1 MKKNW
6 HSISFKKVIS
16 ILKTNYDKGL
26 SSSEILKRQKE
37 FGKNKLTEETPV
49 SKFKIFIHQFKSPLV
64 FILTIA
70 SLVTFFVGEYTDSIV
85 ILMAVILNT
94 FLGYF
99 EENKAKNA
107 LDSLKKILKVK
118 AKVIR
123 NNQKEEVLQE
133 ELVPGDIII
142 LNSGDKVPADA
153 RIIESWNLKSD
164 ESILTGEWMPSEKNN
179 KELPEKTNLADRRN
193 MVYMGSVISSGNGLA
208 VVVDTGDKTEVGKIS
223 SLIESI
229 EDEETPYQL
238 KIKKFSWVLTI
249 IISIVTVLIFL
260 HGILTGGDFVE
271 MFTLGVAIAVAA
283 IPEGLPI
290 AITAI
295 LAVGMQNILKKK
307 GLVRHLTSA
316 ETLGGSSII
325 ATDKTLTLTEGKME
339 VQDYF
344 ILNKTQKELFFKT
357 SSLANDGF
365 IKNENLE
372 TQKFIFY
379 GSPTDKALLKF
390 GVKNNFGPI
399 EIKNEKII
407 YKIPFN
413 SKSKYSVTVC
423 ENDGKTGYI
432 AGAPETLLSFAKNL
446 DENLKKEVLFKI
458 NKYTDNGFR
467 VIGLGYKKFRYD
479 IKKEDIKKNLDDINF
494 LGLIAIH
501 DPIREGVGDAIK
513 LAKKAGIKIIMV
525 TGDHLKTGQYVAKK
539 LGIKNKNGIAIEG
552 KDLENMSDE
561 ELDKKINDIQVY
573 ARVEPRHKMRI
584 IEAWQRK
591 GEIIAMTGDGI
602 NDAPA
607 LQKSN
612 LGISL
617 GSGTD
622 VAKEASDLILL
633 GDNFSIIPKAIKE
646 GRILIDNIRK
656 VVTYLLSSAFSELIL
671 IGTSIILGLPMPV
684 TALQILWVN
693 LVEDALP
700 SISFTFEKE
709 EDDVMKRK
717 PEPKDSSLLNIEMKR
732 IITIISLVSNLILFG
747 IFFYLLSFSNY
758 TIEHIRTM
766 IFVGLAIDSIFFV
779 FSCKNLSKNIWQYNP
794 FSNNFLNISVIIS
807 FLTMV
812 FAIYLPFFQKL
823 LETTP
828 LNLIDWLTL
837 VGFGFINLIIIEII
851 KWFFIKKN

>member
-49 SKFKIFIHQFKSPLV
+49 SKLKIFIHQFKSPLV

-179 KELPEKTNLADRRN
+179 KELSEKTNLADRRN

-249 IISIVTVLIFL
+249 IISIATVLIFL

-467 VIGLGYKKFRYD
+467 VIGLGYKKFRDD

>member
-37 FGKNKLTEETPV
+37 FGKNKLTEEIPV

-467 VIGLGYKKFRYD
+467 VIGLGYKKFRDD

>member
-1 MKKNW
+1 
-6 HSISFKKVIS
+6 
-16 ILKTNYDKGL
+16 
-26 SSSEILKRQKE
+26 
-37 FGKNKLTEETPV
+37 
-49 SKFKIFIHQFKSPLV
+49 
-64 FILTIA
+64 
-70 SLVTFFVGEYTDSIV
+70 
-85 ILMAVILNT
+85 
-94 FLGYF
+94 
-99 EENKAKNA
+99 
-107 LDSLKKILKVK
+107 
-118 AKVIR
+118 
-123 NNQKEEVLQE
+123 
-133 ELVPGDIII
+133 
-142 LNSGDKVPADA
+142 
-153 RIIESWNLKSD
+153 
-164 ESILTGEWMPSEKNN
+164 
-179 KELPEKTNLADRRN
+179 
-193 MVYMGSVISSGNGLA
+193 
-208 VVVDTGDKTEVGKIS
+208 
-223 SLIESI
+223 
-229 EDEETPYQL
+229 
-238 KIKKFSWVLTI
+238 
-249 IISIVTVLIFL
+249 
-260 HGILTGGDFVE
+260 
-271 MFTLGVAIAVAA
+271 
-283 IPEGLPI
+283 
-290 AITAI
+290 
-295 LAVGMQNILKKK
+295 
-307 GLVRHLTSA
+307 
-316 ETLGGSSII
+316 
-325 ATDKTLTLTEGKME
+325 
-339 VQDYF
+339 
-344 ILNKTQKELFFKT
+344 
-357 SSLANDGF
+357 
-365 IKNENLE
+365 
-372 TQKFIFY
+372 
-379 GSPTDKALLKF
+379 
-390 GVKNNFGPI
+390 
-399 EIKNEKII
+399 
-407 YKIPFN
+407 
-413 SKSKYSVTVC
+413 
-423 ENDGKTGYI
+423 
-432 AGAPETLLSFAKNL
+432 
-446 DENLKKEVLFKI
+446 
-458 NKYTDNGFR
+458 
-467 VIGLGYKKFRYD
+467 
-479 IKKEDIKKNLDDINF
+479 
-494 LGLIAIH
+494 
-501 DPIREGVGDAIK
+501 
-513 LAKKAGIKIIMV
+513 MV

-573 ARVEPRHKMRI
+573 ARVEPKHKMRI